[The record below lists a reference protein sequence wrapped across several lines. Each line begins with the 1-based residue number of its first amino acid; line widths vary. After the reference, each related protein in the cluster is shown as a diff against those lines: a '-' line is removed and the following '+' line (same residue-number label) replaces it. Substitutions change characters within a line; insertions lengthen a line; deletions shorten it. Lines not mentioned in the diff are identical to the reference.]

1 MGRRKANRTSLY
13 GLTIYVVVPLESP
26 PTKSTLARFLA
37 NGNSELKHMRRDLR
51 ALISTDKQ
59 VLLVEDE
66 INSAQ
71 AVLAQEIASFIY

>member
-1 MGRRKANRTSLY
+1 MW
-13 GLTIYVVVPLESP
+13 
-26 PTKSTLARFLA
+26 
-37 NGNSELKHMRRDLR
+37 RDLQ